1 MRIELIPAIDIID
14 GKCVRLTQGDYSS
27 QKVYN
32 ENPVEVAREFADY
45 GIRRL
50 HIVDLDG
57 AKSQHV
63 VNLQVV
69 EQIRSA
75 TDLVIDFG
83 GGVKSDAD
91 LQKAFD
97 AGADMVT
104 IGSLAVKQPETFLR
118 WLDIFGAS
126 RIILG
131 ADVRNGLISINGWQE
146 EDGEHL
152 IPFVRKYVEKG
163 VVQVLCTDI
172 SKDGMLQ
179 GPAIELYR
187 QVLSSFPDLH
197 LIASGGVSSID
208 DIKALDEAGVPA
220 VVFGKAIYEG
230 KIKLSDLVQS

>member
-14 GKCVRLTQGDYSS
+14 VKCVRLTQGDYSS

-146 EDGEHL
+146 EDGEQL

-230 KIKLSDLVQS
+230 KIKLSDLVQA

>member
-146 EDGEHL
+146 EDGEQL

-230 KIKLSDLVQS
+230 KIKLSDLVQA

>member
-32 ENPVEVAREFADY
+32 ENPVEVAREFTDY

-146 EDGEHL
+146 EDGEQL
-152 IPFVRKYVEKG
+152 IPFVLKYVEKR

-230 KIKLSDLVQS
+230 KIKLSDLVQA